1 MRYEKMSFES
11 ETLILDDNQFID
23 CKFKNCTLRYAG
35 GKFEVE
41 PFIGDGIEIKL
52 EGAALNTSR
61 MLHVV
66 QIAKSK
72 AVPVGAQIELGGQR
86 FIKTASLISAGA

>member
-1 MRYEKMSFES
+1 MRYEKMSFDS

-23 CKFKNCTLRYAG
+23 CTFKNCVMRYAG

-41 PFIGDGIEIKL
+41 PFFADGIQIRL

-61 MLHVV
+61 MLHAIQV
-66 QIAKSK
+66 AKSK
-72 AVPVGAQIELGGQR
+72 AVPVGAQIELGGQL
-86 FIKTASLISAGA
+86 FTKNASQAS

>member
-1 MRYEKMSFES
+1 MRYEKVSFES
-11 ETLILDDNQFID
+11 ETLILDDNEFID
-23 CKFKNCTLRYAG
+23 CKFKNCVLRYAG

-72 AVPVGAQIELGGQR
+72 AVPIGAQIELGGQR
-86 FIKTASLISAGA
+86 FTKNSSPMSAEA